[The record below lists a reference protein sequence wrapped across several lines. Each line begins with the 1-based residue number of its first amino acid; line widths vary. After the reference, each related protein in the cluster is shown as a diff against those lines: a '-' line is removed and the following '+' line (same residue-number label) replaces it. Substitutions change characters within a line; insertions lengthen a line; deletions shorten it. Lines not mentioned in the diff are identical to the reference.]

1 MNWYMI
7 KKNGNCQNNV
17 RTFITIK
24 INTMI
29 TQSKTLDMTISGIGE
44 TLSELIE
51 LSQNGKANETDL
63 KNMAILSDTINN
75 LKFFNPT
82 LFK

>member
-1 MNWYMI
+1 
-7 KKNGNCQNNV
+7 
-17 RTFITIK
+17 
-24 INTMI
+24 MI